1 MATNFYAYK
10 RISPEQQLELMLQT
24 KKAETYDDLMTR
36 IHKILDYE
44 EDYSSQDSNYE
55 IHLGRRSSHNFFV
68 FARKLEDYIDIR
80 NNLKENLKQFLGDN
94 WIIMD
99 EDGIQ
104 YEFNRFWMEAAKKI
118 KPRYLTEYEEIING
132 HVFTTYKSYWS

>member
-1 MATNFYAYK
+1 MAVNFYAYK
-10 RISPEQQLELMLQT
+10 IISPAQQLELMLQT

-36 IHKILDYE
+36 IHKILNYE

-55 IHLGRRSSHNFFV
+55 IHLGRMSSHNFFV

-80 NNLKENLKQFLGDN
+80 NNLKENLKQFLGDD

-99 EDGIQ
+99 EDGIR
-104 YEFNRFWMEAAKKI
+104 YEFNCFWSEATKKI